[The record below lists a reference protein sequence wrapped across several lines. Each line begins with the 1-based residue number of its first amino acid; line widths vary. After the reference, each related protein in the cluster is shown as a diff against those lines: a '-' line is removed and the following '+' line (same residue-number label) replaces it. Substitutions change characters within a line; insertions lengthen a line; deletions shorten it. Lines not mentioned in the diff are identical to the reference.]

1 MSARHPHHA
10 LPAVMGRR
18 RVLQQLVALGLASV
32 WPAAV
37 SRAAQMDAPS
47 GTTTGA
53 TTGATTDAITN
64 ATKRDVVVVTSY
76 PDEVVSRFEAA
87 FEQAYPQWRL
97 RIVWHMPHDAL
108 PTLRQPGPE
117 GVDVYWTPSPRNY
130 AMLKQEGLLRRL
142 DIDQSGLPGK
152 IGNTLLNDPDGYF
165 NATETAGY
173 GFAVNDAYLRQRG
186 LPAPADWAD
195 LAHAQYAGHLALPN
209 PGRVGFAPVMAD
221 IVLQAYG
228 WQPGWALWSAIA
240 ANAQLI
246 ERGATFVS
254 DEVGSGRRGIAP
266 SIDFF
271 VAAAIAKGAPLSFI
285 YPRHGG
291 VNPGQVGILAA
302 ARNPEGAR
310 AFVTFLL
317 SDAGQKIL
325 AHPDIRKL
333 PVRPSVYAQLP
344 AGYHHP
350 FAAADAG
357 QYGYNGD
364 LAPGGLALLG
374 AVWDA
379 AIGRVHA
386 ELVELWPLA
395 RAATGERGEQARQ
408 LLAAAP
414 LSEAEAGDAALQA
427 VFNRRRDDAAA
438 ESQAKAREQQ
448 WTEASRQRLAQ
459 VRERLTVAS

>member
-1 MSARHPHHA
+1 M
-10 LPAVMGRR
+10 
-18 RVLQQLVALGLASV
+18 
-32 WPAAV
+32 
-37 SRAAQMDAPS
+37 
-47 GTTTGA
+47 
-53 TTGATTDAITN
+53 
-64 ATKRDVVVVTSY
+64 
-76 PDEVVSRFEAA
+76 
-87 FEQAYPQWRL
+87 
-97 RIVWHMPHDAL
+97 
-108 PTLRQPGPE
+108 
-117 GVDVYWTPSPRNY
+117 
-130 AMLKQEGLLRRL
+130 
-142 DIDQSGLPGK
+142 
-152 IGNTLLNDPDGYF
+152 
-165 NATETAGY
+165 
-173 GFAVNDAYLRQRG
+173 
-186 LPAPADWAD
+186 
-195 LAHAQYAGHLALPN
+195 
-209 PGRVGFAPVMAD
+209 
-221 IVLQAYG
+221 
-228 WQPGWALWSAIA
+228 
-240 ANAQLI
+240 
-246 ERGATFVS
+246 
-254 DEVGSGRRGIAP
+254 
-266 SIDFF
+266 
-271 VAAAIAKGAPLSFI
+271 
-285 YPRHGG
+285 
-291 VNPGQVGILAA
+291 
-302 ARNPEGAR
+302 
-310 AFVTFLL
+310 TFLL